1 MREPAFWWRAG
12 GATAALAAPLAWGY
26 GKVTAQRMARPG
38 RRVGIPVL
46 CIGNLTLGGAGKT
59 PTAMAVARLLI
70 EAGER
75 PFLLSRGYGGTLT
88 GPVTVD
94 PERHDA
100 MQVGDE
106 TLLLARAAPTIVARN
121 RLAGARAAR
130 AAGASIVV
138 MDDGFQNPSLAK
150 DLAIVVV
157 DSRRGIGNGRVFPA
171 GPLRAPLASQLARA
185 DALVLVGSTQSTP
198 GFAAGEIPLFHAKL
212 EPDRQTLTALGGRAM
227 LAFAG
232 IGDPEKFFATLSTAG
247 ITVSDKQSYP
257 DHYRF
262 TASDA
267 AALLAR
273 ADQGG
278 LELVTTEKDFVRL
291 ADPVLARLA
300 ARARPLPVR
309 LMVEKAEA
317 FRRLVLDAVAR
328 AR

>member
-1 MREPAFWWRAG
+1 MREPAFWWRAA
-12 GATAALAAPLAWGY
+12 GAAAALAAPLAWGY
-26 GKVTAQRMARPG
+26 GKVAAQSMAQPG
-38 RRVGIPVL
+38 RRVGVPVI
-46 CIGNLTLGGAGKT
+46 CVGNLTLGGAGKT

-75 PFLLSRGYGGTLT
+75 PFLLSRGYGGTIA

-94 PERHDA
+94 PALHGA
-100 MQVGDE
+100 TQVGDE
-106 TLLLARAAPTIVARN
+106 PLLLARVAPTIVARN
-121 RLAGARAAR
+121 RLAGAQAAR

-171 GPLRAPLASQLARA
+171 GPLRAPLASQLAHA
-185 DALVLVGSTQSTP
+185 DALILIGPAQSKP
-198 GFAAGEIPLFHAKL
+198 GFAAGETPLFHAKL
-212 EPDRQTLTALGGRAM
+212 EPDHQTLAALAGRAV

-232 IGDPEKFFATLSTAG
+232 IGDPEKFFAALSTAG
-247 ITVSDKQSYP
+247 ITVSAAQSYP
-257 DHYRF
+257 DHHRF
-262 TASDA
+262 IAAEA

-273 ADQGG
+273 ADQDG

-291 ADPVLARLA
+291 ADPALARLA

-309 LMVEKAEA
+309 LVVEEAEA
-317 FRRLVLDAVAR
+317 FRRLVLDVVAR